1 MAQTPQSEAPG
12 GAGETAAPGPGR
24 PPGLF
29 GSSTTILLL
38 IFAVAVFW
46 WNRRRRV
53 EIEERLRAQ
62 RREADAAAQRSALDV
77 AHLMRGGSRPAAA
90 AVVDDGCFHE
100 ACTILR
106 CCTAARRCHGRLP
119 DAHSARCR
127 GIRSGACTSGPQGL
141 EALEVERAEAR
152 AAAERA
158 AEEQAERARR
168 AADLAGESACGVQS
182 PLQRRQKAEAD
193 TVDAEHAG
201 QTATVPAGAILG
213 DGTANCPPDYPIK
226 GNRQSRIYHTPGQ
239 VSYPSTIAEYCFVP
253 RRKPPNLLAF
263 GCPGHAN
270 SVHRIER
277 STVGAWKHGSV
288 SRTVL
293 AANLTPTQGELELAE
308 YWREPTPRQDRPES
322 GDATMSQRAL
332 LC

>member
-12 GAGETAAPGPGR
+12 GAGETAAPGAGR

-90 AVVDDGCFHE
+90 AVVDEGMLPRGLYHPQMLYSRPPMPRPTPGRTQHD
-100 ACTILR
+100 
-106 CCTAARRCHGRLP
+106 AAESGQAPHQRSSRGG
-119 DAHSARCR
+119 SA
-127 GIRSGACTSGPQGL
+127 
-141 EALEVERAEAR
+141 EVERAEAR

-168 AADLAGESACGVQS
+168 AADLAGESAM
-182 PLQRRQKAEAD
+182 RRAVAASAAAEGRGHSGRRARRSNR
-193 TVDAEHAG
+193 HCSG
-201 QTATVPAGAILG
+201 GR
-213 DGTANCPPDYPIK
+213 YP
-226 GNRQSRIYHTPGQ
+226 R
-239 VSYPSTIAEYCFVP
+239 
-253 RRKPPNLLAF
+253 
-263 GCPGHAN
+263 
-270 SVHRIER
+270 
-277 STVGAWKHGSV
+277 
-288 SRTVL
+288 
-293 AANLTPTQGELELAE
+293 
-308 YWREPTPRQDRPES
+308 
-322 GDATMSQRAL
+322 
-332 LC
+332 

>member
-12 GAGETAAPGPGR
+12 GAGETTAPGAGR

-77 AHLMRGGSRPAAA
+77 AHLMRGGSQPAAA
-90 AVVDDGCFHE
+90 AVVDEGHASTRLVPSSDVVQPP
-100 ACTILR
+100 ADA
-106 CCTAARRCHGRLP
+106 TADSRTRTQH
-119 DAHSARCR
+119 DAAE
-127 GIRSGACTSGPQGL
+127 SGQAPFTSGPQGV

-168 AADLAGESACGVQS
+168 AADLAGESAM
-182 PLQRRQKAEAD
+182 RRAVAASAAAEEAEAD

-213 DGTANCPPDYPIK
+213 DGTVNCPPDYPIK

-239 VSYPSTIAEYCFVP
+239 VSYPSTIAEYCFASP
-253 RRKPPNLLAF
+253 EAAELAGF
-263 GCPGHAN
+263 
-270 SVHRIER
+270 R
-277 STVGAWKHGSV
+277 V
-288 SRTVL
+288 SRSRG
-293 AANLTPTQGELELAE
+293 Q
-308 YWREPTPRQDRPES
+308 RPL
-322 GDATMSQRAL
+322 Q
-332 LC
+332 